1 MQLNEFSDSKGSR
14 ELMVK
19 FTCRRCKKE
28 LIEPLQDVIKRSNEV
43 YGHLH
48 NLREPEGWYEALHG
62 PLFCPDCY
70 KAYERF
76 LKNEEV
82 SNGSND

>member
-1 MQLNEFSDSKGSR
+1 MQFHEYRDGRGSR

-19 FTCRRCKKE
+19 FTCLRCKKE
-28 LIEPLQDVIKRSNEV
+28 LIEPLQIVDKRSNEV
-43 YGHLH
+43 YGYLH
-48 NLREPEGWYEALHG
+48 NLKEPEGWYEAVHG

-76 LKNEEV
+76 MKNEEV
-82 SNGSND
+82 GDGK